1 MAHSESP
8 RTEVFLVLSK
18 RFACCKIDYV
28 PVVSAAGENTAVCR
42 SVTPVNFYKLLGGKW
57 VHSQVCTA
65 AIAQIKINDKEQ
77 YHEH

>member
-18 RFACCKIDYV
+18 RFACCKIMFLLYL
-28 PVVSAAGENTAVCR
+28 PLERTLLYAGR
-42 SVTPVNFYKLLGGKW
+42 LLLLIYKLLGGKW